1 VHRFGEIPNYL
12 ALWLFYEN
20 SLIEHKTRFRIL
32 RKRKKMHEKAKKVY
46 KTHKWKCTKDTDKN
60 SEHYYYW
67 FVVLSSTLWEDHNL
81 ETRPDS
87 LL

>member
-46 KTHKWKCTKDTDKN
+46 KTHK
-60 SEHYYYW
+60 
-67 FVVLSSTLWEDHNL
+67 
-81 ETRPDS
+81 
-87 LL
+87 